1 MKDIKNESKICC
13 QKNIHQFISNKKKEI
28 ISFQFEQ
35 VDVLSTL
42 NILEIHSFDFFLLLL
57 LILISIE
64 KFEEKKSILCCK
76 YICSFNFK
84 FTIKYQFIHSI
95 KNNDQI
101 LNTKN

>member
-42 NILEIHSFDFFLLLL
+42 NILEIHSFDFFQGLDNP
-57 LILISIE
+57 
-64 KFEEKKSILCCK
+64 KTTKKNE
-76 YICSFNFK
+76 FPRGNF
-84 FTIKYQFIHSI
+84 Q
-95 KNNDQI
+95 
-101 LNTKN
+101 